1 MLRIT
6 GKKSQLTRGCHAAS
20 AELIW
25 ERQGAEARHRVLS
38 PQSRSYWTFWPQI
51 KNVFVLDCRSPKAS
65 SLGCL
70 DAFLYFSKSWFA
82 SVASEPWVR
91 VFPARCVL
99 REYRVADSQSALSSS
114 LRIRGTAFTLM
125 GLRVLTW
132 GPTLIEK
139 ILWKLNSELPHP
151 HPACQTHTHTPNWP
165 SSQVGAVCHKGIPP
179 EINEK

>member
-6 GKKSQLTRGCHAAS
+6 GQKSQLTRGCHAAS

-25 ERQGAEARHRVLS
+25 ERQGAEAWHRVLS

-91 VFPARCVL
+91 VISC
-99 REYRVADSQSALSSS
+99 S
-114 LRIRGTAFTLM
+114 LRSKGVSCGRQSVRSLLRFEDQGNSLHTDGSEGFNVGTNAHRKGTLE
-125 GLRVLTW
+125 T
-132 GPTLIEK
+132 
-139 ILWKLNSELPHP
+139 EL
-151 HPACQTHTHTPNWP
+151 
-165 SSQVGAVCHKGIPP
+165 
-179 EINEK
+179 